1 MKKYN
6 YDPILEVW
14 KEPRIDYVEIV
25 RVNKRKRRLK
35 LMWISIGLIFT
46 IGAIFTLFRYIL

>member
-6 YDPILEVW
+6 DDPILEVW
-14 KEPRIDYVEIV
+14 KEPRIDYAESV

-35 LMWISIGLIFT
+35 LMWISIGLILALGVFST
-46 IGAIFTLFRYIL
+46 IYQIF

>member
-1 MKKYN
+1 MKKYKH
-6 YDPILEVW
+6 DSILEVW

-46 IGAIFTLFRYIL
+46 ICAIFTLFRYIL